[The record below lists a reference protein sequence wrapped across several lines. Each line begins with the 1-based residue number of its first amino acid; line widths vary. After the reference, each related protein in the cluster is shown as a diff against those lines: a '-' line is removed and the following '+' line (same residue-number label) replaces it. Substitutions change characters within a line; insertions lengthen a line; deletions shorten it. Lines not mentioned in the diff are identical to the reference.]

1 MTVTGE
7 IVELRGAPADAP
19 ATGAA
24 ESRRRRF
31 DPLAVTASALMANTA
46 VTSALGMVFWAV
58 ASRTYTA
65 RQLGESAAL
74 ISAMMLLSVVSQLN
88 LAMGISRLLPQVDK
102 DRGRWVAGA
111 YSVTAAMALVVT
123 GSFVL
128 IAPHL
133 SQGFAFL
140 GREPHLAVA
149 LVVAVVLWNVFA
161 LQDAVLTSARWAVA
175 VPIENGLFGMLKIG
189 LMLWLAHSY
198 DGHGI
203 FVAWLLAMAVML
215 VPVNSLIFGR
225 VLPARRSR
233 LRARGPRPTALPL
246 ADRAR
251 VVRYLALD
259 YGASLLYQG
268 YTSMLP
274 LLVVAV
280 LGRDANAYF
289 YIAFVIAGA
298 VRAVAE
304 AMSTSLVVE
313 GAYDE
318 PELAALTRLSIRRYA
333 TFVLPGVAL
342 LVLRA
347 DLLLRPFGAAYVER
361 GTTLL
366 RLLLIATLPQA
377 LVSLYLGVQRVRAK
391 VGRVL
396 AAEALVVAL
405 VTVGALAGMKQFGL
419 VGVGSAWLAAQTTV
433 AAVVAPALWR
443 ACRRTT
449 ADRLRLAAR

>member
-1 MTVTGE
+1 VSV
-7 IVELRGAPADAP
+7 VELRSPPA
-19 ATGAA
+19 GVAA
-24 ESRRRRF
+24 SRRRWL
-31 DPLAVTASALMANTA
+31 DPLGLTASALMANTA

-58 ASRTYTA
+58 ASRAYTA
-65 RQLGESAAL
+65 RQLGEGAAL
-74 ISAMMLLSVVSQLN
+74 VSAMMLLSVVSQLN
-88 LAMGISRLLPQVDK
+88 LAMGISRLLPQVDE
-102 DRGRWVAGA
+102 DRWRWVAGA
-111 YSVTAAMALVVT
+111 YGVSAAMAVVVA
-123 GSFVL
+123 GAFVL
-128 IAPHL
+128 VAPHL
-133 SQGFAFL
+133 FRGFAFL
-140 GREPHLAVA
+140 GREPFIAGA

-175 VPIENGLFGMLKIG
+175 VPIENGMFGLLKIG
-189 LMLWLAHSY
+189 LMVALAHRLV
-198 DGHGI
+198 GHGV
-203 FVAWLLAMAVML
+203 FVAWLVAMAVML
-215 VPVNSLIFGR
+215 VPVNGLIFGR
-225 VLPARRSR
+225 VLPAGRSR
-233 LRARGPRPTALPL
+233 SGSVAGPRPTVLPL
-246 ADRAR
+246 GDRGR

-289 YIAFVIAGA
+289 YIAFMIAGA

-313 GAYDE
+313 GAHDE
-318 PELAALTRLSIRRYA
+318 PELAALARLSARRYA
-333 TFVLPGVAL
+333 RFVLPGVAL

-347 DLLLRPFGAAYVER
+347 DLLLRPFGPAYVAQ

-396 AAEALVVAL
+396 GAEALVVVL
-405 VTVGALAGMKQFGL
+405 VTAGAVVGMRRFGL
-419 VGVGSAWLAAQTTV
+419 VGVGAAWLVAQSTV
-433 AAVVAPALWR
+433 AAVVAPALRR
-443 ACRRTT
+443 AC
-449 ADRLRLAAR
+449 ARPAR